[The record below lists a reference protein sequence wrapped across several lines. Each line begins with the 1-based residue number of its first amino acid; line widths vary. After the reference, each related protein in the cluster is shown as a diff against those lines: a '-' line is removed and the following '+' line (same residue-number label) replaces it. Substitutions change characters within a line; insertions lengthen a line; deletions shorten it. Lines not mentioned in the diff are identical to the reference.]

1 MNADDINEPVAIA
14 RRLRAILLT
23 LARHE
28 EDLAATIA
36 AEVPYWQPRPSS
48 ALGHTAAAAALRHE
62 ADRFAY
68 VVAVPSS

>member
-1 MNADDINEPVAIA
+1 MNSNSFEEPVPVA
-14 RRLRAILLT
+14 RRLRAIRLQ

-36 AEVPYWQPRPSS
+36 AQTPYWQPRPSTS
-48 ALGHTAAAAALRHE
+48 IGHRAAAAALRDE

-68 VVAVPSS
+68 VVALPGL

>member
-1 MNADDINEPVAIA
+1 MNSSSFEEPVPIA
-14 RRLRAILLT
+14 RRLRAILLE

-36 AEVPYWQPRPSS
+36 AQTPYWQPRPSTS
-48 ALGHTAAAAALRHE
+48 IGHRAAAAALRDE

-68 VVAVPSS
+68 VVALPGV